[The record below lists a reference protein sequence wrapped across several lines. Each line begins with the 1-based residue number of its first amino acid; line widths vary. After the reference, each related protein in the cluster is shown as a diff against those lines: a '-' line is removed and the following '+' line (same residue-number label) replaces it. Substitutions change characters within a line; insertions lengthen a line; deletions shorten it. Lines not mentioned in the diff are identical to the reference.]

1 MNKEIIN
8 LDSKAIIDKNIIEFY
23 DSLFIQG
30 EIKNIFKEKPLSIIS
45 IYLKHNFKNLN
56 VFMIEG
62 YFWKNAL
69 KNVRGGFRMNFSS
82 GENKN

>member
-45 IYLKHNFKNLN
+45 IILK
-56 VFMIEG
+56 I
-62 YFWKNAL
+62 
-69 KNVRGGFRMNFSS
+69 
-82 GENKN
+82 